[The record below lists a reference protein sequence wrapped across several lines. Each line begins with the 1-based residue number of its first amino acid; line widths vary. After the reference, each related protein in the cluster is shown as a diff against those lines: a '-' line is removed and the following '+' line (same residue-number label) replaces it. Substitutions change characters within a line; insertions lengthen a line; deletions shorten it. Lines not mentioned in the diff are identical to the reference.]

1 MSVWSHCVKLSALI
15 FNKWRKII
23 TESDTTDITKQQV
36 LPVQKKQIISY
47 TVAKQKCEKLVK
59 PTMDF
64 FSQIRTTAVLTQL
77 LLRPSCYKQ
86 LKCTTNGKKVKNTRN
101 TCTIL
106 HTELVNHS
114 KTTSSDTKRL
124 KTITTRTSSALS
136 VLHWHWHQ
144 DHSHDAQHPITEN
157 STPIKINAIQK
168 SKSTKDN
175 TWHTLV
181 MECSAQTHNTYIH
194 EVSTLYKTRMCRLCT
209 VWRFFGK
216 L

>member
-1 MSVWSHCVKLSALI
+1 M
-15 FNKWRKII
+15 RKISKADNGLLF
-23 TESDTTDITKQQV
+23 TNTHYCST
-36 LPVQKKQIISY
+36 Y
-47 TVAKQKCEKLVK
+47 
-59 PTMDF
+59 
-64 FSQIRTTAVLTQL
+64 TTAPATKL
-77 LLRPSCYKQ
+77 LQTAKMHH
-86 LKCTTNGKKVKNTRN
+86 KWKKVKNTRN